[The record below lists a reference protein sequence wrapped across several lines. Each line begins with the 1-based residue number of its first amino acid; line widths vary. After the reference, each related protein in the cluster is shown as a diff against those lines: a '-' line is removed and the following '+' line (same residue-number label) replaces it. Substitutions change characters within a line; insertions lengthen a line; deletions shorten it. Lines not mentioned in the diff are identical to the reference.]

1 MKQIDFMQFRKA
13 AYMLSGALILLS
25 AIALS
30 FKGIN
35 LGLDFTGGSLIE
47 IKFLSVPDRQEI
59 KKVLLDEGY
68 TKVEVQNFGNPK
80 EIVVRFLEQINED
93 TKAQIELSLAKHI
106 SIPFV
111 FQRVEYMGSH
121 VGKELWI
128 QGMLGLF
135 LAFIVIIFY
144 LSLRF
149 QLKFSIS
156 AIAALFHDVI
166 IVLGL
171 FSILGL
177 EFNLTVL
184 AALLAII
191 GYSLNDSIV
200 VSDRIREN
208 FRAKR
213 KSYIPINVINYSL
226 TQVLGRTII
235 TSLTTL
241 LVILSLLFVGG
252 QTLQGFAIA
261 MFLGILCGSYSSI
274 YIVSNLLLSMKLD
287 RDNLVVSEA
296 EKSLINSRP

>member
-25 AIALS
+25 VIALS

-111 FQRVEYMGSH
+111 FQRLEYMGSH

-149 QLKFSIS
+149 QLKFSVS

-166 IVLGL
+166 IVVGL

-177 EFNLTVL
+177 EFDLTVL